1 VSGLQTIYVD
11 FAARDR
17 EGRVYSA
24 RLSAFKSTPE
34 LGERFIGTDYDEFE
48 HVECEVIG
56 YDKVRGRVLH
66 RPVNADDVPGTEQR
80 PHRLVASASV
90 HFESEPTPARERI
103 LVRA

>member
-1 VSGLQTIYVD
+1 MSGLQTIYVD

-17 EGRVYSA
+17 EGRIYSA
-24 RLSAFKSTPE
+24 RLSAFTSVPE
-34 LGERFIGTDYDEFE
+34 PGEHFIGTDYDEFQ

-66 RPVNADDVPGTEQR
+66 RPVNADDVPGTQQR
-80 PHRLVASASV
+80 PNEPVEAASV
-90 HFESEPTPARERI
+90 DVQSEPTPLRERI